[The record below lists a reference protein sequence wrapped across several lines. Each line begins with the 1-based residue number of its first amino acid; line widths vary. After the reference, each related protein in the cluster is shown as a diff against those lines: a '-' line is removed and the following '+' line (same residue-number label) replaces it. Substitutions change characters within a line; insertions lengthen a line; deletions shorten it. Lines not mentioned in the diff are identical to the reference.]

1 MSTGNGNI
9 KNFRK
14 DVPFEQIPRELLQ
27 ACDTN
32 SKHNKG
38 LSLQAIG
45 LLCNLRSYAES
56 WDLHKTELYKRYAKN
71 KEASVKRAWDEL
83 VENEYIVQLKIR
95 EGNKN
100 KYIYYVTVYPFTK
113 EDIKEIE
120 KNEGAKAVKTFTN
133 PRKSLSEQEDLSL
146 RFSRPQNQDLKT
158 KTSKPRT
165 NIKQMKDITN
175 EDITNIR
182 EDNNEMHEVNGDNAA
197 NHSNNANHSDTNM
210 VSIDFKEYMRLRE
223 AERMNNNSDDIKLV
237 ILEQFPEDLRN
248 YMSNFDLEEIKL
260 LKEYILIGKSSYNK
274 NVDVN
279 KRLLLEDVEFEL
291 ILMLKRIKRKIYEK
305 QETIKELNRYITRST
320 VNVFSRYASDY
331 FEDDIDMSHV
341 DIDSL
346 PLKQL
351 WDGQKGE

>member
-83 VENEYIVQLKIR
+83 VESEYIVQLKIR

-120 KNEGAKAVKTFTN
+120 KNEGAKAVKNFTN
-133 PRKSLSEQEDLSL
+133 PRKTLSEQEDLSL
-146 RFSRPQNQDLKT
+146 RFSSPQNQDLKSQ
-158 KTSKPRT
+158 TSKPRT
-165 NIKQMKDITN
+165 NIKQMKDITK
-175 EDITNIR
+175 EDITNII
-182 EDNNEMHEVNGDNAA
+182 EDNNEVHEVNGEELTNHPDNP
-197 NHSNNANHSDTNM
+197 NHSDTNM

-223 AERMNNNSDDIKLV
+223 AERMNSNNEDIKLV
-237 ILEQFPEDLRN
+237 MLEQFPEDLKN
-248 YMSNFDLEEIKL
+248 YMCNFELEEIKL
-260 LKEYILIGKSSYNK
+260 LKEYLLIGKSSYNK
-274 NVDVN
+274 NVDPVN
-279 KRLLLEDVEFEL
+279 RLTLEDVEIEL

-320 VNVFSRYASDY
+320 VNVFSRYASDN
-331 FEDDIDMSHV
+331 FEEEIDMSHIDV
-341 DIDSL
+341 DNL
-346 PLKQL
+346 PLKHL
-351 WDGQKGE
+351 FE

>member
-1 MSTGNGNI
+1 
-9 KNFRK
+9 
-14 DVPFEQIPRELLQ
+14 
-27 ACDTN
+27 
-32 SKHNKG
+32 
-38 LSLQAIG
+38 
-45 LLCNLRSYAES
+45 
-56 WDLHKTELYKRYAKN
+56 
-71 KEASVKRAWDEL
+71 
-83 VENEYIVQLKIR
+83 
-95 EGNKN
+95 
-100 KYIYYVTVYPFTK
+100 
-113 EDIKEIE
+113 
-120 KNEGAKAVKTFTN
+120 
-133 PRKSLSEQEDLSL
+133 
-146 RFSRPQNQDLKT
+146 
-158 KTSKPRT
+158 
-165 NIKQMKDITN
+165 MKDITN

-248 YMSNFDLEEIKL
+248 YMSNFDLEEIKF

-274 NVDVN
+274 SVDVN
-279 KRLLLEDVEFEL
+279 KRLLLEDVELEL

-331 FEDDIDMSHV
+331 FEDDIDMSHI

-351 WDGQKGE
+351 WDEQKGE